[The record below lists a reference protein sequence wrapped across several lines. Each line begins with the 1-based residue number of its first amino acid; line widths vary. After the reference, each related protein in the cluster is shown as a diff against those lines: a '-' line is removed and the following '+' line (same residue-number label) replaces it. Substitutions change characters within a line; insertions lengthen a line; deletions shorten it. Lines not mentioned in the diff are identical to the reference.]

1 MNYFYENRLTPND
14 LLSSFSFVSGFSPC
28 AMKSRFTFLF
38 LLFPFLLPQANAR
51 SDRNPDGF
59 RNDLSLTTLRDRAF
73 EAQLPYLVYFHDSSK
88 RQAKKMLKSTWA
100 DEKVQSLVEG
110 QFLAAVF
117 YPLEDGEQM
126 RLISDFNVYSFPSL
140 LIFSPDGKILGKA
153 EGYLAPETLYA
164 ILNKHLSQLQY
175 KQDLMA
181 MSGMASRG
189 APNYQPVSRGMSNS
203 QMTPPLLVGS
213 MMRFSAQDATATTAS
228 IRDLTP
234 IGNLSSLGNSRGQ
247 EPEETVEESTEPVPA
262 IVTARS
268 AESGILL
275 DVPGLEAFSL
285 RQLQSR
291 GSAPTEAYGLLVGSY
306 TDYAETT
313 QAVEKFERLWRDR
326 IFVYC
331 DQVNGTLVYRVVL
344 GEYLDEET
352 AKAFSQAIYK
362 MEGINPTVMPL
373 MALLN

>member
-1 MNYFYENRLTPND
+1 
-14 LLSSFSFVSGFSPC
+14 
-28 AMKSRFTFLF
+28 MKFRYTLLF
-38 LLFPFLLPQANAR
+38 LLFPLLLPQANAR
-51 SDRNPDGF
+51 YDRNPDGF

-100 DEKVQSLVEG
+100 DEKVQSLVED

-117 YPLEDGEQM
+117 YPFEDGEQV
-126 RLISDFNVYSFPSL
+126 RLISEFNVYSFPSL

-175 KQDLMA
+175 KDDLMA
-181 MSGMASRG
+181 MAGMVSRG
-189 APNYQPVSRGMSNS
+189 ASDYQPVSRGTSNT

-213 MMRFSAQDATATTAS
+213 MMRFSAPDATATTPS

-234 IGNLSSLGNSRGQ
+234 IGNLSTLGHSRGQ
-247 EPEETVEESTEPVPA
+247 DAEETKVENIDPAPALMSTRTTQAVESA
-262 IVTARS
+262 ILV
-268 AESGILL
+268 
-275 DVPGLEAFSL
+275 DVPGLESFSL

-291 GSAPTEAYGLLVGSY
+291 GSAPAEVYGLLVGSF

-313 QAVEKFERLWRDR
+313 AAVEKFERLWRDR

-331 DQVNGTLVYRVVL
+331 EQINGTLVYRVAL
-344 GEYLDEET
+344 GEYVDEET

-362 MEGINPTVMPL
+362 MEGINPTVMSLMPL
-373 MALLN
+373 LK

>member
-1 MNYFYENRLTPND
+1 MKFRYT
-14 LLSSFSFVSGFSPC
+14 LL
-28 AMKSRFTFLF
+28 L
-38 LLFPFLLPQANAR
+38 LLFPFLLPQAYTKT
-51 SDRNPDGF
+51 DRNPDGF
-59 RNDLSLTTLRDRAF
+59 RNDLSLAALRDRAF

-100 DEKVQSLVEG
+100 DEKVQNLVED

-117 YPLEDGEQM
+117 FPLEDGEQVG
-126 RLISDFNVYSFPSL
+126 LISEFDIYSFPSL
-140 LIFSPDGKILGKA
+140 LIFSPDGKILGKS

-181 MSGMASRG
+181 MTGMVSRG
-189 APNYQPVSRGMSNS
+189 QSYQPVSRGMANT

-213 MMRFSAQDATATTAS
+213 MMRFSTPDATAITTS
-228 IRDLTP
+228 IRDLSP
-234 IGNLSSLGNSRGQ
+234 VGNLSLLGSPRGQ
-247 EPEETVEESTEPVPA
+247 SAEPTTDPIIIPEASV
-262 IVTARS
+262 ITARS
-268 AESGILL
+268 MEPASAILL
-275 DVPGLEAFSL
+275 DVPGLESFSL

-306 TDYAETT
+306 TVYEETIES
-313 QAVEKFERLWRDR
+313 VEKFERLWRDR

-331 DQVNGTLVYRVVL
+331 EQVNGTLVYRVVL
-344 GEYLDEET
+344 GEYLEEDT

-373 MALLN
+373 MGLLK

>member
-1 MNYFYENRLTPND
+1 
-14 LLSSFSFVSGFSPC
+14 
-28 AMKSRFTFLF
+28 MKFRFTFLF
-38 LLFPFLLPQANAR
+38 LLFPLLLPQANAR

-100 DEKVQSLVEG
+100 DEKVQSLVED

-117 YPLEDGEQM
+117 YPLEDGEQV
-126 RLISDFNVYSFPSL
+126 RLISEYDVYSFPSL

-153 EGYLAPETLYA
+153 EGYLSPETLYA

-181 MSGMASRG
+181 ISGMVSRG
-189 APNYQPVSRGMSNS
+189 TPDYQPVSRGMSNT
-203 QMTPPLLVGS
+203 QMIPPLLVGS
-213 MMRFSAQDATATTAS
+213 MMRFSAQDATATTSS

-247 EPEETVEESTEPVPA
+247 ESEDQIEDVIEPASPVETT
-262 IVTARS
+262 RS
-268 AESGILL
+268 IRGAESGILL
-275 DVPGLEAFSL
+275 DIPGLEAFSL

-291 GSAPTEAYGLLVGSY
+291 GSAPTEAYGLLVGSF
-306 TDYAETT
+306 TEYAETA

-344 GEYLDEET
+344 GEYVDEET

-373 MALLN
+373 MALLK

>member
-1 MNYFYENRLTPND
+1 
-14 LLSSFSFVSGFSPC
+14 
-28 AMKSRFTFLF
+28 
-38 LLFPFLLPQANAR
+38 
-51 SDRNPDGF
+51 
-59 RNDLSLTTLRDRAF
+59 
-73 EAQLPYLVYFHDSSK
+73 
-88 RQAKKMLKSTWA
+88 MLKSTWV
-100 DEKVQSLVEG
+100 DEKVQSLVED

-117 YPLEDGEQM
+117 YPFEDGEQVG
-126 RLISDFNVYSFPSL
+126 LISEFDVYSFPSL

-164 ILNKHLSQLQY
+164 ILTKHLSQLQY

-181 MSGMASRG
+181 LSGMVSRG
-189 APNYQPVSRGMSNS
+189 APSYQPVSRGMNQS

-234 IGNLSSLGNSRGQ
+234 IGNLSSLGNARGQ
-247 EPEETVEESTEPVPA
+247 ASEVLPEAITSPDPEAISTRSLPSETN
-262 IVTARS
+262 
-268 AESGILL
+268 ILL
-275 DVPGLEAFSL
+275 DVPGLESFSL

-291 GSAPTEAYGLLVGSY
+291 GSAPVEAYGLLVGSY
-306 TDYAETT
+306 TDYEETN

-331 DQVNGTLVYRVVL
+331 EQVNATLVYRVVL
-344 GEYLDEET
+344 GEYMDEET

-373 MALLN
+373 MALLR

>member
-1 MNYFYENRLTPND
+1 
-14 LLSSFSFVSGFSPC
+14 
-28 AMKSRFTFLF
+28 MKFRYTFLF
-38 LLFPFLLPQANAR
+38 LLFPLLLPQANAR

-100 DEKVQSLVEG
+100 DEKVQSLVED

-117 YPLEDGEQM
+117 YPLENGEQV
-126 RLISDFNVYSFPSL
+126 RLISEYNVYSFPSL

-181 MSGMASRG
+181 MSGMVSRG
-189 APNYQPVSRGMSNS
+189 GAEYQPVSRGMSNP

-213 MMRFSAQDATATTAS
+213 MMRFSAPDATAITSS

-234 IGNLSSLGNSRGQ
+234 IGNLSSLGNPRGQ
-247 EPEETVEESTEPVPA
+247 VSDEHVDSATSIATSRAVTEL
-262 IVTARS
+262 
-268 AESGILL
+268 ESGVLL
-275 DVPGLEAFSL
+275 DVPGLESFSL

-291 GSAPTEAYGLLVGSY
+291 SSAPTEAYGLLVGSY
-306 TDYAETT
+306 TDYTETT
-313 QAVEKFERLWRDR
+313 EAVEKFERLWRDR

-331 DQVNGTLVYRVVL
+331 EQANGTLVYRVVL
-344 GEYLDEET
+344 GEYLEEET

-373 MALLN
+373 MGLLH